1 RKWLDRPE
9 RRSGPGNAGPPVN
22 KCRAGNALALPGGKL
37 GLLAKRDYH
46 MSSETTPRQVP
57 PQRGGDRRRNFGR
70 RIVRDRRRDAI
81 AVQVERR
88 SGADRRSDDQRR
100 T

>member
-1 RKWLDRPE
+1 
-9 RRSGPGNAGPPVN
+9 
-22 KCRAGNALALPGGKL
+22 
-37 GLLAKRDYH
+37 

-100 T
+100 TRADRRTRPSGGFRFLEP